1 MGRGEGRG
9 EGGARDRSDH
19 GEGRAGAGQ
28 DLGFHQCPSCGLDCG
43 TTSGLYRH
51 VVVRCLDQLGQ
62 SIEEFKRKFQ
72 LRWKRDNSCHGS
84 LGSCPASLGQGRAGG
99 PSGQRRPQRI
109 RGAALHGPCCAP
121 L

>member
-1 MGRGEGRG
+1 MGRG

-19 GEGRAGAGQ
+19 GEGRAGAG
-28 DLGFHQCPSCGLDCG
+28 QCPSCGLDCG

-62 SIEEFKRKFQ
+62 SIEESKRKF
-72 LRWKRDNSCHGS
+72 
-84 LGSCPASLGQGRAGG
+84 QGRAGG
-99 PSGQRRPQRI
+99 SSGQRRPQRI
-109 RGAALHGPCCAP
+109 RGAAVHGPCCAP

>member
-1 MGRGEGRG
+1 MRGGLGRG

-19 GEGRAGAGQ
+19 GEGRAGAG
-28 DLGFHQCPSCGLDCG
+28 QCPSCGLDCG

-72 LRWKRDNSCHGS
+72 LRRKR
-84 LGSCPASLGQGRAGG
+84 ARWITRATARWAAARAGQGWGVLGAKTTTKNTRRGSARAL
-99 PSGQRRPQRI
+99 PCTIIAVSP
-109 RGAALHGPCCAP
+109 HG
-121 L
+121 

>member
-1 MGRGEGRG
+1 MRGGLGRGEGRG

-19 GEGRAGAGQ
+19 GEGRAGAG
-28 DLGFHQCPSCGLDCG
+28 QCPSCGLDCG

-72 LRWKRDNSCHGS
+72 LRRKRERYQHHPEEKRAQVRGKVSQSPHII
-84 LGSCPASLGQGRAGG
+84 LGTFG
-99 PSGQRRPQRI
+99 
-109 RGAALHGPCCAP
+109 
-121 L
+121 

>member
-19 GEGRAGAGQ
+19 GEGRAGGGQ

-43 TTSGLYRH
+43 TTTGLYRH

-72 LRWKRDNSCHGS
+72 LRRKRARYQHHPEEKRAQVRGKVSQSPHII
-84 LGSCPASLGQGRAGG
+84 LGTFG
-99 PSGQRRPQRI
+99 
-109 RGAALHGPCCAP
+109 
-121 L
+121 